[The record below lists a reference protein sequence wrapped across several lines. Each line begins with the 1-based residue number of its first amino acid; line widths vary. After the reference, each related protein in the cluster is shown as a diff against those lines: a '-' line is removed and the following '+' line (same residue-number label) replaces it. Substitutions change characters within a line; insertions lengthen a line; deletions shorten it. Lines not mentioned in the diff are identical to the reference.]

1 MTSDD
6 RENQALLRALSAT
19 VTALEN
25 LVTLSERLCV
35 RVREHIPADDA
46 EVEHLAEQLRAARER
61 LPKLVAYLNA
71 LGTDIKTH

>member
-6 RENQALLRALSAT
+6 ATDQHLLAAFSAT

-46 EVEHLAEQLRAARER
+46 EVEHLAQQLRAARER
-61 LPKLVAYLNA
+61 LPKLTAYLNA
-71 LGTDIKTH
+71 LGATIKVH